1 MAAIDQ
7 AELQRIAQQVEISRE
22 RLQSMEQQI
31 QRLEEVKSEQN
42 QAIQAL
48 ISIPKGGKADVMI
61 PLGTG
66 VQILANIPENAGT
79 VIDIGSRIQAEK
91 TREEAIL
98 ILSKRNEELN
108 NILDKIKSEH
118 AVLEQ
123 YVVSLAH
130 QFTSGVDKLQK
141 TETQASEPLEKPL
154 QENKPIS
161 IKRNRRKR
169 GTEFTLDD

>member
-1 MAAIDQ
+1 MVRSD
-7 AELQRIAQQVEISRE
+7 EIRTS
-22 RLQSMEQQI
+22 QI
-31 QRLEEVKSEQN
+31 K
-42 QAIQAL
+42 
-48 ISIPKGGKADVMI
+48 P
-61 PLGTG
+61 
-66 VQILANIPENAGT
+66 
-79 VIDIGSRIQAEK
+79 
-91 TREEAIL
+91 
-98 ILSKRNEELN
+98 
-108 NILDKIKSEH
+108 DKIKSEH